1 MTLDSAA
8 ALTVF
13 AFVGAVTP
21 GPNNI
26 LVMVSAANFGMRR
39 TAPHMLGIALGFGLM
54 IFLTGLGLSEIFR
67 IWPMSLTLLKWTSI
81 AYLVWLAWKLAN
93 AAAPKGGARAGKPLG
108 FLGAAL
114 FQWVNPKAWTLAIA
128 TISAYLPD
136 PAPGPALIAASVF
149 MLVSIPANLLWAKL
163 GEGLAHLLADP
174 RRLRAFNWGMACLLL
189 ASLWP
194 ILRL

>member
-1 MTLDSAA
+1 MTLDSVV

-13 AFVGAVTP
+13 AFVGSVTP

-26 LVMVSAANFGMRR
+26 MVMVSAANFGMRR
-39 TAPHMLGIALGFGLM
+39 TVPHMLGIAIGFGLM

-67 IWPMSLTLLKWTSI
+67 IWPVSLTLLKWTSI

-93 AAAPKGGARAGKPLG
+93 AAAPKSGAGAGKPLG
-108 FLGAAL
+108 FIGAAL
-114 FQWVNPKAWTLAIA
+114 FQWVNPKAWTLAVA
-128 TISAYLPD
+128 TISAYLPT
-136 PAPGPALIAASVF
+136 PAPGPALIAAVIF
-149 MLVSIPANLLWAKL
+149 ALVCLPSNLIWAKL
-163 GEGLAHLLADP
+163 GEGLAHILADR
-174 RRLRAFNWGMACLLL
+174 RRLRIFNGAMACLLL